1 MNRRAFIALAGAA
14 AGSWSLPGR
23 AAEEYPSR
31 PVRIIVPVSAGG
43 ATDTLA
49 RRLAD
54 RLTGRLQGGGFY
66 VENKTGAGSLIG
78 TDFVAKS
85 RADGYTLVI
94 GGLFNMVMLTA
105 LVKDVP
111 FHPDRDF
118 TAAGYL
124 AAYPFVVIV
133 RRDMPMT
140 SLAEF
145 VAYAKE
151 RPGKLSYGSSGL
163 GTLQHVWGTILLR
176 NLGLDLLHIPYRG
189 ATAALQDMMG
199 GRIDFMFD
207 NLAAVRAYIENGDV
221 KALAVSSAKRTV
233 PLPQVPTIDETGL
246 TKFEGESWFGLFAPS
261 GTPSPVVDILR
272 HEVAAITA
280 EPEFARQIERDAGRV
295 LTIAPERQVAFLKFE
310 LERWSEQIARYGIKA
325 E

>member
-31 PVRIIVPVSAGG
+31 PARIVVPVSAGG

-49 RRLAD
+49 RRLAEKLTE
-54 RLTGRLQGGGFY
+54 RLHAGFY

-78 TDFVAKS
+78 TDLVAKS

-94 GGLFNMVMLTA
+94 GGLFNMVMLTP
-105 LVKDVP
+105 LVKNPP

-118 TAAGYL
+118 TAVGYL

-133 RRDMPMT
+133 RPDMPVV

-151 RPGKLSYGSSGL
+151 RPGMLSYGSSGL

-176 NLGLDLLHIPYRG
+176 SLGLDLLHIPYRG

-207 NLAAVRAYIENGDV
+207 NLAAVRAYIESGDV

-233 PLPQVPTIDETGL
+233 PLPQVPTINESGL

-261 GTPSPVVDILR
+261 GTPSPVVDTLR
-272 HEVAAITA
+272 REVSAITA
-280 EPEFARQIERDAGRV
+280 EPEFAQQIERDAGRV
-295 LTIAPERQVAFLKFE
+295 LTIEPERQADFLKFE
-310 LERWSEQIARYGIKA
+310 LQRWTEQIARYGIKA